1 MNGTTTTLIVEASG
15 MSTGVILGGVS
26 LGVVLSSLLGL
37 ALYVL
42 RKRGIVTAEQVA
54 QAQKIADDAIKS
66 PTVAAIVAASGNETH
81 AQVVETAA
89 VVIRDTPTSSSLSAA
104 LPDTHS
110 ALPASSSTPSPAQ

>member
-1 MNGTTTTLIVEASG
+1 MNGTTTLIAETGS

-42 RKRGIVTAEQVA
+42 RKRGIVTEQQVA

-66 PTVAAIVAASGNETH
+66 PTVAAIVAASGNETL
-81 AQVVETAA
+81 AQVVETVKDVVKETPLVEKSIAA
-89 VVIRDTPTSSSLSAA
+89 SETSISL
-104 LPDTHS
+104 HV
-110 ALPASSSTPSPAQ
+110 

>member
-1 MNGTTTTLIVEASG
+1 MNGTTTTIIVEASG

-42 RKRGIVTAEQVA
+42 RKRGIVTEQQVA

-66 PTVAAIVAASGNETH
+66 PTVAAIVAASGNNETLV
-81 AQVVETAA
+81 QVVETAA
-89 VVIRDTPTSSSLSAA
+89 VVIRDTTTSPLSAP
-104 LPDTHS
+104 PDTHS
-110 ALPASSSTPSPAQ
+110 ALPASSSTPSPVQ